1 MKRILSILLTLAS
14 VGTGTVAVAHKPS
27 DAYLTLATRDAQV
40 DVRWDVALRD
50 LDNELGLDTNDDGQL
65 TWGEVRARGRD
76 IAALTLP
83 ALGLA
88 TSRGPCQL
96 LQTLD
101 GPASA
106 GTPSASGAVAAPG
119 VVLALDQHSDG
130 TYAVLRYTVRCPAP
144 LTALDVDYRL
154 FAASDPTHRGIIHVI
169 SQRDGAVTPGVTAV
183 LGPNMPRRRFE
194 LAQPSMVATL
204 RDFITEGVWHIWL
217 GFDHILFLLSLLLP
231 AVLAPRLLRGAGT
244 GVDADIGIG
253 NRAPPPGLRTAMIDV
268 LKTVTAF
275 TLAHSITL
283 SLAVLDVVSL
293 PSRFVE
299 SAIALTVV
307 LASLNNLWP
316 VVRDYRW
323 VAAFAFGLIHGFG
336 FAAALKDLGLA
347 PGSLAVSL
355 FGFNAGVELGQLA
368 IVAGFIPLAYA
379 LRNTRFY
386 RIGIMGAGSALV
398 ALVASAWFVERAFD
412 ISLPGIGL

>member
-1 MKRILSILLTLAS
+1 VKRILSILLTLAS
-14 VGTGTVAVAHKPS
+14 ACTSTAVGAHKPS
-27 DAYLTLATRDAQV
+27 DAYLTLATRDTQV

-50 LDNELGLDTNDDGQL
+50 LDNELGLDANDDGQL
-65 TWGEVRARGRD
+65 TWGEVRVRGRD
-76 IAALTLP
+76 IAALMLP
-83 ALGLA
+83 ALTLA
-88 TSRGPCQL
+88 TSHGPCQL
-96 LQTLD
+96 QQTRD
-101 GPASA
+101 ASA
-106 GTPSASGAVAAPG
+106 LAGTRPAPGAAAAPG
-119 VVLALDQHSDG
+119 VALQLDQHSDG
-130 TYAVLRYTVRCPAP
+130 TYAVLRYTVRCPVP

-154 FAASDPTHRGIIHVI
+154 FAASDPTHRGIIRVI
-169 SQRDGAVTPGVTAV
+169 ARGNGAVTASVTAV
-183 LGPNMPRRRFE
+183 LGPDTPHRRFD
-194 LAQPSMVATL
+194 LAQPSVADTL
-204 RDFITEGVWHIWL
+204 REFITEGVWHIWL

-231 AVLAPRLLRGAGT
+231 AVLARRVARGAGT
-244 GVDADIGIG
+244 GDSE
-253 NRAPPPGLRTAMIDV
+253 PPPGLRTALLDV

-316 VVRDYRW
+316 LVRDYRW
-323 VAAFAFGLIHGFG
+323 VAAFVFGLVHGFG
-336 FAAALKDLGLA
+336 FAAALKDLGLSS
-347 PGSLAVSL
+347 GSLAVSL

-368 IVAGFIPLAYA
+368 IVGSVIPLAYA
-379 LRNTRFY
+379 MRNTRFY

-412 ISLPGIGL
+412 ISLPGIGV